1 MASVI
6 NGTNIVLYEYDS
18 NAIYYFNGGT
28 AQGTFDSIVCK
39 ELSRSQVAGTSV
51 DFNKTGAGTIAS
63 FITDALDPNVTTI
76 PAGTWTFSAYYSILT
91 AFAGA
96 QVQYELYKYNGSV
109 ATLLFSSAA
118 TSTTTL
124 TTLVKTLY
132 TTTMTV
138 TQTTIAATDRLL
150 IKVIYAGTTT
160 NQITLY
166 TQSTNVAQVTT
177 TIPLGT
183 PMGASTSCS
192 FEASTEQVEVTSQ
205 TSAWFREFKNDIT
218 SWTVNCD
225 GFIALSG
232 YSYLA
237 LMQKQLNRASIDVRF
252 SIDNDNADA
261 SGTYGYSI
269 VSGTA
274 NITSISLSAPV
285 EGASTYSLALQG
297 TGAYSITGTQVIDG
311 GSTISTSSVN
321 SFSYTA
327 AGGETSVTFAGAIG
341 ATCISVTRGG
351 VEVRLI
357 ATSGVPT
364 DENVSFNSATGVLT
378 FATARPLEV
387 DEFVRMI
394 VK

>member
-51 DFNKTGAGTIAS
+51 DFTKTGAGTIAS
-63 FITDALDPNVTTI
+63 FITDALDPGVTTI

-91 AFAGA
+91 AFASA

-109 ATLLFSSAA
+109 ATLLF
-118 TSTTTL
+118 TSNITTL
-124 TTLVKTLY
+124 GFLAKTLY
-132 TTTMTV
+132 TTTMPV

-166 TQSTNVAQVTT
+166 TQSSNPAQVTT
-177 TIPLGT
+177 TIPIGT

-192 FEASTEQVEVTSQ
+192 FESSTDQIEVTSQ

-218 SWTVNCD
+218 SWTVTCD

-237 LMQKQLNRASIDVRF
+237 LMQKQLDRASIDVRF

-261 SGTYGYSI
+261 SDTYGYSI

-285 EGASTYSLALQG
+285 EGVSTYSLALQG
-297 TGAYSITGTQVIDG
+297 TGAYAITGTQVISG
-311 GSTISTSSVN
+311 GSSVTVSSMN
-321 SFSYTA
+321 SYSYTA
-327 AGGETSVTFAGAIG
+327 AGGETTVTFVAAIG
-341 ATCISVTRGG
+341 STCISVTRGG
-351 VEVRLI
+351 VEVRAI

-364 DENVSFNSATGVLT
+364 DENVSFNTATGVIT
-378 FATARPLEV
+378 FATARALES
-387 DEFVRMI
+387 DEFIRAI
-394 VK
+394 FA

>member
-1 MASVI
+1 MASAI

-63 FITDALDPNVTTI
+63 FITDTLDPGVTTI

-109 ATLLFSSAA
+109 ATLLFTSAA
-118 TSTTTL
+118 TTL
-124 TTLVKTLY
+124 TALPKTLY

-160 NQITLY
+160 NQITLF
-166 TQSTNVAQVTT
+166 TQSTNPAQVTT

-183 PMGASTSCS
+183 PFGASTNCT
-192 FEASTEQVEVTSQ
+192 FNTSVDQ
-205 TSAWFREFKNDIT
+205 IEIT
-218 SWTVNCD
+218 TLATGSYKEYIGSQINWDVSVD
-225 GFIALSG
+225 GLIALSG
-232 YSYLA
+232 YSYLS
-237 LMQKQLNRASIDVRF
+237 LLSKLQNKQSIEVRF
-252 SIDNDNADA
+252 SIDNDNGDG
-261 SGTYGYSI
+261 SGTYGYSVIAGTCNI
-269 VSGTA
+269 VSLDINGPMENASSYSA
-274 NITSISLSAPV
+274 N
-285 EGASTYSLALQG
+285 LQG

-341 ATCISVTRGG
+341 STCISVTRGG
-351 VEVRLI
+351 VEVRTI

-364 DENVSFNSATGVLT
+364 DENVTFNSATGVLT

-394 VK
+394 TK

>member
-1 MASVI
+1 MASAI

-18 NAIYYFNGGT
+18 NAIYFFNGGT

-63 FITDALDPNVTTI
+63 FITDALDPGVTTI

-96 QVQYELYKYNGSV
+96 QVKYELYKYNGSI
-109 ATLLFSSAA
+109 ATLLF
-118 TSTTTL
+118 TSE
-124 TTLVKTLY
+124 VKTL
-132 TTTMTV
+132 TALTKTLISNEMPV

-160 NQITLY
+160 NQITFY
-166 TQSTNVAQVTT
+166 TQSSNVGQVTT

-183 PMGASTSCS
+183 PFGASTNCTFNTSVD
-192 FEASTEQVEVTSQ
+192 QVEITTLATGSYKEYIGSQ
-205 TSAWFREFKNDIT
+205 INWDVS
-218 SWTVNCD
+218 VD
-225 GFIALSG
+225 GLIALSG
-232 YSYLA
+232 YSYLS
-237 LMQKQLNRASIDVRF
+237 LLSKLQNKQSIEVRF
-252 SIDNDNADA
+252 SIDNDNADG
-261 SGTYGYSI
+261 SDTYGYSVIAGTCNI
-269 VSGTA
+269 VSLDINGPMENASSYSA
-274 NITSISLSAPV
+274 N
-285 EGASTYSLALQG
+285 LQG
-297 TGAYSITGTQVIDG
+297 TGAYSITGTQVING

-327 AGGETSVTFAGAIG
+327 AGGETSVTFSGAIG
-341 ATCISVTRGG
+341 STCISVTRGG
-351 VEVRLI
+351 VEVRTI

-378 FATARPLEV
+378 FATARALEV

>member
-51 DFNKTGAGTIAS
+51 DFTKTGAGTIAS
-63 FITDALDPNVTTI
+63 FITDALDPGVTTI

-166 TQSTNVAQVTT
+166 TQSSNVAQVTT

-357 ATSGVPT
+357 ATSGTPT
-364 DENVSFNSATGVLT
+364 DENVAFNSATGVLT

>member
-1 MASVI
+1 MASAI

-63 FITDALDPNVTTI
+63 FITDALDPGVTTI

-109 ATLLFSSAA
+109 ATLLF
-118 TSTTTL
+118 TSE
-124 TTLVKTLY
+124 VKTL
-132 TTTMTV
+132 TALTKTLISNEMPV

-166 TQSTNVAQVTT
+166 TQSSNPAQVTT

-183 PMGASTSCS
+183 PFGASTNCTFSTS
-192 FEASTEQVEVTSQ
+192 VDQNEITTYASNSYKEYIGSQ
-205 TSAWFREFKNDIT
+205 INWDVS
-218 SWTVNCD
+218 VD
-225 GFIALSG
+225 GLIALSG
-232 YSYLA
+232 YSYLS
-237 LMQKQLNRASIDVRF
+237 LLSKLQNKQSIEVRF
-252 SIDNDNADA
+252 SIDNDNADG
-261 SGTYGYSI
+261 SGTYGYSVIAGTCNI
-269 VSGTA
+269 VSLDINGPMENASSYSA
-274 NITSISLSAPV
+274 N
-285 EGASTYSLALQG
+285 LQG

-327 AGGETSVTFAGAIG
+327 AGGETTVTFSGAIG
-341 ATCISVTRGG
+341 STCISVTRGG
-351 VEVRLI
+351 VEVRTI

>member
-18 NAIYYFNGGT
+18 NATYFFNGDFG
-28 AQGTFDSIVCK
+28 GGVFDGIVCRQM
-39 ELSRSQVAGTSV
+39 SRTQEVETSSN
-51 DFNKTGAGTIAS
+51 FTKTGAGTIAA
-63 FITDALDPNVTTI
+63 FITDAGEPGVTTI
-76 PAGTWTFSAYYSILT
+76 PAGTWTFSAYYSIVT
-91 AFAGA
+91 SPTNAKIK
-96 QVQYELYKYNGSV
+96 YELYKYNGSV
-109 ATLLFSSAA
+109 ATLLF
-118 TSTTTL
+118 TSVETTL
-124 TTLVKTLY
+124 GFTAKTLY
-132 TTTMTV
+132 TTAMTV
-138 TQTTIAATDRLL
+138 TETTISSTDRLL
-150 IKVIYAGTTT
+150 VKVIYLGTTT

-166 TQSTNVAQVTT
+166 TQFTNPAQVTT

-192 FEASTEQVEVTSQ
+192 FESSTDQIEVTSQ

-218 SWTVNCD
+218 SWTVTCD

-237 LMQKQLNRASIDVRF
+237 LMQKQLNRAAIDVRF
-252 SIDNDNADA
+252 SIDNDNADG
-261 SGTYGYSI
+261 SDTYGYSI

-285 EGASTYSLALQG
+285 EGASTYSLSLQG

-327 AGGETSVTFAGAIG
+327 AGGETTVTFPGAIG
-341 ATCISVTRGG
+341 STCISVTRGG
-351 VEVRLI
+351 VEVRAI
-357 ATSGVPT
+357 ATSGTPT

>member
-39 ELSRSQVAGTSV
+39 ELSRSQVGGTSV
-51 DFNKTGAGTIAS
+51 TFTKTGAGTIAS
-63 FITDALDPNVTTI
+63 FITDALDPGVTTI

-96 QVQYELYKYNGSV
+96 QVQYQLYKYNGSV
-109 ATLLFSSAA
+109 ATLLFTSAATTLTA
-118 TSTTTL
+118 TSTT
-124 TTLVKTLY
+124 LY
-132 TTTMTV
+132 STAMTV
-138 TQTTIAATDRLL
+138 TQTTISATDRLL
-150 IKVIYAGTTT
+150 IKVNYGGTTT

-166 TQSTNVAQVTT
+166 TQASNLAQVTT

-183 PMGASTSCS
+183 PMGASTSCT
-192 FEASTEQVEVTSQ
+192 FESSTEQVEVTSQ

-225 GFIALSG
+225 GFIALKG

-237 LMQKQLNRASIDVRF
+237 LMQKQLDRASIDVRF

-261 SGTYGYSI
+261 SDTYGYSI

-297 TGAYSITGTQVIDG
+297 TGAYAITGTQVIDG

-321 SFSYTA
+321 SFSYIA

-351 VEVRLI
+351 VEVRSI

-364 DENVSFNSATGVLT
+364 DENVSFNTATGVLT

>member
-1 MASVI
+1 MASAI

-39 ELSRSQVAGTSV
+39 ELSRSQVGGTSV
-51 DFNKTGAGTIAS
+51 TFTKTGAGTIAS
-63 FITDALDPNVTTI
+63 FITDALDPGVTTI

-109 ATLLFSSAA
+109 ATLLFTSSATTLTA
-118 TSTTTL
+118 TSTT
-124 TTLVKTLY
+124 LY
-132 TTTMTV
+132 STAMTV
-138 TQTTIAATDRLL
+138 TQTTISATDRLL

-166 TQSTNVAQVTT
+166 TQANNIAQVTT

-183 PMGASTSCS
+183 PMGASTSCT
-192 FEASTEQVEVTSQ
+192 FESSTEQVEVTSQ
-205 TSAWFREFKNDIT
+205 TSAYFREFKNDVS
-218 SWTVNCD
+218 SWTVSCD

-237 LMQKQLNRASIDVRF
+237 LMQKQLDRASIDVRF

-261 SGTYGYSI
+261 SDTYGYSI

-285 EGASTYSLALQG
+285 EGASTYSLSLQG
-297 TGAYSITGTQVIDG
+297 TGAYAISGTQVING
-311 GSTISTSSVN
+311 GSTISTSSVT
-321 SFSYTA
+321 SYSYTA
-327 AGGETSVTFAGAIG
+327 AGGETTVTFVAAIG
-341 ATCISVTRGG
+341 STLMSVTRGG
-351 VEVRLI
+351 VEVRTI
-357 ATSGVPT
+357 NTSGTPT
-364 DENVSFNSATGVLT
+364 GEDVTYNTATGVIT
-378 FATARPLEV
+378 FATARALES
-387 DEFVRMI
+387 DEFIRAI
-394 VK
+394 FA

>member
-1 MASVI
+1 MASAI

-39 ELSRSQVAGTSV
+39 ELSRSQVGGTSV
-51 DFNKTGAGTIAS
+51 TFTKTGAGTIAS
-63 FITDALDPNVTTI
+63 FITDALDPGVTTI

-109 ATLLFSSAA
+109 ATLLFTSSATTLTA
-118 TSTTTL
+118 TSTT
-124 TTLVKTLY
+124 LY
-132 TTTMTV
+132 STAMTV
-138 TQTTIAATDRLL
+138 TQTTISATDRLL
-150 IKVIYAGTTT
+150 IKVVYFNTTT

-166 TQSTNVAQVTT
+166 TQASNLAQVTT

-183 PMGASTSCS
+183 PMGASTSCT
-192 FEASTEQVEVTSQ
+192 FESSTEQVEVTSQ
-205 TSAWFREFKNDIT
+205 TSAFFREFKNDVS
-218 SWTVNCD
+218 SWTVSCD

-237 LMQKQLNRASIDVRF
+237 LMQKQLDRASIDVKF

-261 SGTYGYSI
+261 SDTYGYSI

-285 EGASTYSLALQG
+285 EGASTYSLSLQG
-297 TGAYSITGTQVIDG
+297 TGAYAISGTQVING

-321 SFSYTA
+321 SYSYTA
-327 AGGETSVTFAGAIG
+327 AGGETTVTFVAAIG
-341 ATCISVTRGG
+341 SACVSVTRGG
-351 VEVRLI
+351 VEVRI
-357 ATSGVPT
+357 INTSGVPT
-364 DENVSFNSATGVLT
+364 GEDVTYNTATGVIT
-378 FATARPLEV
+378 FATARALEA
-387 DEFVRMI
+387 DEFIRAI
-394 VK
+394 FA

>member
-63 FITDALDPNVTTI
+63 FITDALDPGVTTI

-109 ATLLFSSAA
+109 ATLLFTSAA
-118 TSTTTL
+118 TTL
-124 TTLVKTLY
+124 TALPKTLY
-132 TTTMTV
+132 STAMTV

-150 IKVIYAGTTT
+150 IKAIYAGTTT

-166 TQSTNVAQVTT
+166 TQSSNVAQVTT

-297 TGAYSITGTQVIDG
+297 TGAYAITGTQVIDG

-341 ATCISVTRGG
+341 SACISVTRGG
-351 VEVRLI
+351 VEVRTI

-364 DENVSFNSATGVLT
+364 DENVTFNSATGVLT
-378 FATARPLEV
+378 FATARALEV

>member
-1 MASVI
+1 MASAI

-63 FITDALDPNVTTI
+63 FITDALDPGVTTI

-109 ATLLFSSAA
+109 ATLLFTSAA
-118 TSTTTL
+118 TTL
-124 TTLVKTLY
+124 TALPKTLY
-132 TTTMTV
+132 STAMTV

-166 TQSTNVAQVTT
+166 TQSSNPAQVTT

-183 PMGASTSCS
+183 PFGASTNCTFSTS
-192 FEASTEQVEVTSQ
+192 VDQNEITTYASNSYKEYIGSQ
-205 TSAWFREFKNDIT
+205 INWDVS
-218 SWTVNCD
+218 VD
-225 GFIALSG
+225 GLIALSG
-232 YSYLA
+232 YSYLS
-237 LMQKQLNRASIDVRF
+237 LLSKLQNKQSIEVRF
-252 SIDNDNADA
+252 SIDNDNADG
-261 SGTYGYSI
+261 SGTYGYSVIAGTCNI
-269 VSGTA
+269 VSLDINGPMENASSYSA
-274 NITSISLSAPV
+274 N
-285 EGASTYSLALQG
+285 LQG

-327 AGGETSVTFAGAIG
+327 AGGETSVTFSGAIG
-341 ATCISVTRGG
+341 STCISVTRGG
-351 VEVRLI
+351 VEVRTI

-364 DENVSFNSATGVLT
+364 DENVTFNSATGVIT
-378 FATARPLEV
+378 FATARPLES
-387 DEFVRMI
+387 DEFIRAI
-394 VK
+394 FA

>member
-51 DFNKTGAGTIAS
+51 DFTKTGAGTIAS
-63 FITDALDPNVTTI
+63 FITDALDPGVTTI

-96 QVQYELYKYNGSV
+96 QIQYKLYKYNGSV
-109 ATLLFSSAA
+109 ATLLFTSSA
-118 TSTTTL
+118 TTL
-124 TTLVKTLY
+124 TALTKTLY
-132 TTTMTV
+132 STAMTV

-150 IKVIYAGTTT
+150 IEVIYAGTTT

-166 TQSTNVAQVTT
+166 TQSSNVAQVTT

-192 FEASTEQVEVTSQ
+192 FESSTDQIEVTSQ

-218 SWTVNCD
+218 SWTVTCD

-237 LMQKQLNRASIDVRF
+237 LMQKQLDRASIDVRF

-261 SGTYGYSI
+261 SDTYGYSI

-297 TGAYSITGTQVIDG
+297 TGAYAITGTQVISG
-311 GSTISTSSVN
+311 GSSVTVSSMN
-321 SFSYTA
+321 SYSYTA
-327 AGGETSVTFAGAIG
+327 AGGETTVTFVAAIG
-341 ATCISVTRGG
+341 STCISVTRGG
-351 VEVRLI
+351 VEVRTI
-357 ATSGVPT
+357 NTSGTPT
-364 DENVSFNSATGVLT
+364 GENVTFNTATGVIT
-378 FATARPLEV
+378 FATARALES
-387 DEFVRMI
+387 DEFIRAI
-394 VK
+394 FA

>member
-51 DFNKTGAGTIAS
+51 DFTKTGAGTIAS
-63 FITDALDPNVTTI
+63 FITDALDPGVTTI

-109 ATLLFSSAA
+109 ATLLFTSAA
-118 TSTTTL
+118 TTL
-124 TTLVKTLY
+124 TALVKTLY
-132 TTTMTV
+132 STTMTV
-138 TQTTIAATDRLL
+138 TQTTISATDRLL

-166 TQSTNVAQVTT
+166 TQSSNEAQVTT

-237 LMQKQLNRASIDVRF
+237 LMQKQLDRASIDVRF

-261 SGTYGYSI
+261 SDTYGYSI

-297 TGAYSITGTQVIDG
+297 TGAYAITGTQVISG
-311 GSTISTSSVN
+311 GSSVTVSSMN
-321 SFSYTA
+321 SYSYTA
-327 AGGETSVTFAGAIG
+327 AGGETTVTFVAAIG
-341 ATCISVTRGG
+341 STCISVTRGG
-351 VEVRLI
+351 VEVRTI
-357 ATSGVPT
+357 NTSGTPT
-364 DENVSFNSATGVLT
+364 GENVTFNTATGVIT
-378 FATARPLEV
+378 FATARALES
-387 DEFVRMI
+387 DEFIRAI
-394 VK
+394 FA

>member
-1 MASVI
+1 MASAI

-51 DFNKTGAGTIAS
+51 DFNKTGAGTIAA
-63 FITDALDPNVTTI
+63 FITDALDPGVTTI

-96 QVQYELYKYNGSV
+96 EVQYELYKYNGSV
-109 ATLLFSSAA
+109 ATLLFTSAA
-118 TSTTTL
+118 TTL
-124 TTLVKTLY
+124 TALAKTLY
-132 TTTMTV
+132 STAMTV
-138 TQTTIAATDRLL
+138 TQTTISATDRLL

-166 TQSTNVAQVTT
+166 TQSSNPAEVTT

-183 PMGASTSCS
+183 PFGASTNCT
-192 FEASTEQVEVTSQ
+192 FNTYVDQNEITTYASNSYKEYIGSQ
-205 TSAWFREFKNDIT
+205 INWDVS
-218 SWTVNCD
+218 VD
-225 GFIALSG
+225 GLIALSG
-232 YSYLA
+232 YSYLS
-237 LMQKQLNRASIDVRF
+237 LLSKLQNKESIEVRF
-252 SIDNDNADA
+252 SIDNDNCD
-261 SGTYGYSI
+261 GTDTYGYSI
-269 VSGTA
+269 IAGTC
-274 NITSISLSAPV
+274 NIISLDINGPMENASSYSAN
-285 EGASTYSLALQG
+285 LQG

-321 SFSYTA
+321 SYSYTA

-341 ATCISVTRGG
+341 STCISVTRGG
-351 VEVRLI
+351 VEVRAI
-357 ATSGVPT
+357 ATSGTPT

-394 VK
+394 TK

>member
-18 NAIYYFNGGT
+18 NAIYFFNGDFG
-28 AQGTFDSIVCK
+28 GGVFDGIVCK
-39 ELSRSQVAGTSV
+39 QMSRTQEVETSSN
-51 DFNKTGAGTIAS
+51 FTKTGAGTIAA
-63 FITDALDPNVTTI
+63 FITDAGEPGVTTI
-76 PAGTWTFSAYYSILT
+76 PSGTWSFSAYYSIVT

-96 QVQYELYKYNGSV
+96 QIKYELYKYNGSV
-109 ATLLFSSAA
+109 ATLLFTSA
-118 TSTTTL
+118 TTTL
-124 TTLVKTLY
+124 TALTKTLY
-132 TTTMTV
+132 TTAMTV
-138 TQTTIAATDRLL
+138 TETTIGSTDRL
-150 IKVIYAGTTT
+150 IVKVIYLGTTT
-160 NQITLY
+160 NQITIY
-166 TQSTNVAQVTT
+166 TQFTNPAQVTT

-205 TSAWFREFKNDIT
+205 TSAWFREFKSDIT

-237 LMQKQLNRASIDVRF
+237 LMQKQLDRASIDVRF

-261 SGTYGYSI
+261 SDTYGYSI

-297 TGAYSITGTQVIDG
+297 TGAYAITGTQVISG
-311 GSTISTSSVN
+311 GSSVTVSSMN
-321 SFSYTA
+321 SYSYTA
-327 AGGETSVTFAGAIG
+327 AGGETTVTFVAAIG
-341 ATCISVTRGG
+341 STCISVTRGG
-351 VEVRLI
+351 VEVRTI

-364 DENVSFNSATGVLT
+364 DENVSFNSATGVIT
-378 FATARPLEV
+378 FATARPLES
-387 DEFVRMI
+387 DEFIRAI
-394 VK
+394 FA

>member
-1 MASVI
+1 MASAI

-51 DFNKTGAGTIAS
+51 DFTKTGAGTIAS
-63 FITDALDPNVTTI
+63 FITDALDPGVTTI
-76 PAGTWTFSAYYSILT
+76 PAGTWTFSAYYSIAT

-96 QVQYELYKYNGSV
+96 QIKYELYKYNGSV
-109 ATLLFSSAA
+109 ATLLFTSA
-118 TSTTTL
+118 TTTL
-124 TTLVKTLY
+124 TALTKTLY
-132 TTTMTV
+132 STAMTV

-150 IKVIYAGTTT
+150 IKVIYLGTTT

-183 PMGASTSCS
+183 PFGASTNCTFSTS
-192 FEASTEQVEVTSQ
+192 VDQNEITTYASNSYKEYIGSQ
-205 TSAWFREFKNDIT
+205 INWDVS
-218 SWTVNCD
+218 VD
-225 GFIALSG
+225 GLIALSG
-232 YSYLA
+232 YSYLS
-237 LMQKQLNRASIDVRF
+237 LLSKLQNKQSIEVRF
-252 SIDNDNADA
+252 SIDNDNGD
-261 SGTYGYSI
+261 GTDTYGYSVIAGTCNI
-269 VSGTA
+269 VSLDINGPMENASSYSA
-274 NITSISLSAPV
+274 N
-285 EGASTYSLALQG
+285 LQG

-321 SFSYTA
+321 SFSYIA

-351 VEVRLI
+351 VEVRAI
-357 ATSGVPT
+357 ATSGTPT

>member
-51 DFNKTGAGTIAS
+51 DFNKTGAGTIAA
-63 FITDALDPNVTTI
+63 FITDALDPGVTTI

-91 AFAGA
+91 SATNAKIK
-96 QVQYELYKYNGSV
+96 YELYKYNGSV
-109 ATLLFSSAA
+109 ATLLFTSSA
-118 TSTTTL
+118 TTL
-124 TTLVKTLY
+124 TALTKTLY
-132 TTTMTV
+132 STAMTV

-150 IKVIYAGTTT
+150 IEVIYAGTTT

-166 TQSTNVAQVTT
+166 TQSSNVAQVTT

-192 FEASTEQVEVTSQ
+192 FESSTDQVEVTSQ

-218 SWTVNCD
+218 SWTVTCD

-237 LMQKQLNRASIDVRF
+237 LMQKQLNRAAIDVRF
-252 SIDNDNADA
+252 SIDNDNDDG

-285 EGASTYSLALQG
+285 EGASTYSLSLQG

-321 SFSYTA
+321 SFSYIA

-341 ATCISVTRGG
+341 STCISVTRGG
-351 VEVRLI
+351 VEVRAI

>member
-1 MASVI
+1 MASAI

-39 ELSRSQVAGTSV
+39 ELSRSQVGGTSV
-51 DFNKTGAGTIAS
+51 TFTKTGAGTIAS
-63 FITDALDPNVTTI
+63 FITDALDPGVTTI

-109 ATLLFSSAA
+109 ATLLFTSAATTLTA
-118 TSTTTL
+118 TSTT
-124 TTLVKTLY
+124 LY
-132 TTTMTV
+132 STAMTV
-138 TQTTIAATDRLL
+138 TQTTISATDRLL

-166 TQSTNVAQVTT
+166 TQASNLAQVTT

-183 PMGASTSCS
+183 PMGASTSCT
-192 FEASTEQVEVTSQ
+192 FESSTEQVEVTSQ
-205 TSAWFREFKNDIT
+205 TSAWFREFKNDVS
-218 SWTVNCD
+218 SWTVSCD

-237 LMQKQLNRASIDVRF
+237 LMQKQLDRASIDVRF

-261 SGTYGYSI
+261 SDTYGYSI

-285 EGASTYSLALQG
+285 EGASTYSLSLQG
-297 TGAYSITGTQVIDG
+297 TGAYAISGTQVING
-311 GSTISTSSVN
+311 GSTISTSSVT
-321 SFSYTA
+321 SYSYTA
-327 AGGETSVTFAGAIG
+327 AGGETTVTFVAAIG
-341 ATCISVTRGG
+341 STLMSVTRGG
-351 VEVRLI
+351 VEVRTI
-357 ATSGVPT
+357 NTSGTPT
-364 DENVSFNSATGVLT
+364 GENVTYNSATGVIT
-378 FATARPLEV
+378 FATARALES
-387 DEFVRMI
+387 DEFIRAI
-394 VK
+394 FA

>member
-63 FITDALDPNVTTI
+63 FITDALDPGVTTI

-109 ATLLFSSAA
+109 ATLLFTSAA
-118 TSTTTL
+118 TTL
-124 TTLVKTLY
+124 TALPKTLY
-132 TTTMTV
+132 STAMTV

-166 TQSTNVAQVTT
+166 TQSSNVAQVTT

-364 DENVSFNSATGVLT
+364 DENVTFNSATGVLT

>member
-51 DFNKTGAGTIAS
+51 DFTKTGAGTIAS
-63 FITDALDPNVTTI
+63 FITDALDPGVTTI

-96 QVQYELYKYNGSV
+96 QVQYQLYKYNGSV
-109 ATLLFSSAA
+109 ATLLFTSAA
-118 TSTTTL
+118 TTL
-124 TTLVKTLY
+124 TALPKTLY
-132 TTTMTV
+132 STAMTV
-138 TQTTIAATDRLL
+138 TQTTISATDRLL

-311 GSTISTSSVN
+311 GSSVTVSSMN
-321 SFSYTA
+321 SYSYTA
-327 AGGETSVTFAGAIG
+327 AGGETTVTFVAAIG
-341 ATCISVTRGG
+341 STCISVTRGG
-351 VEVRLI
+351 VEVRTI

-364 DENVSFNSATGVLT
+364 DENVSFNSATGVIT
-378 FATARPLEV
+378 FATARPLES
-387 DEFVRMI
+387 DEFIRAI
-394 VK
+394 FA

>member
-51 DFNKTGAGTIAS
+51 DFTKTGAGTIAS
-63 FITDALDPNVTTI
+63 FITDALDPGVTTI

-109 ATLLFSSAA
+109 ATLLFTSAA
-118 TSTTTL
+118 TTL
-124 TTLVKTLY
+124 TALVKTLY
-132 TTTMTV
+132 STTMTV
-138 TQTTIAATDRLL
+138 TQTTISATDRLL

-166 TQSTNVAQVTT
+166 TQSTNEAQVTT

-237 LMQKQLNRASIDVRF
+237 LMQKQLDRASIDVRF

-261 SGTYGYSI
+261 SDTYGYSI

-297 TGAYSITGTQVIDG
+297 TGAYAITGTQVISG
-311 GSTISTSSVN
+311 GSSVTVSSMN
-321 SFSYTA
+321 SYSYTA
-327 AGGETSVTFAGAIG
+327 AGGETTVTFVAAIG
-341 ATCISVTRGG
+341 STCISVTRGG
-351 VEVRLI
+351 VEVRTI
-357 ATSGVPT
+357 NTSGTPT
-364 DENVSFNSATGVLT
+364 GENVTFNTATGVIT
-378 FATARPLEV
+378 FATARALES
-387 DEFVRMI
+387 DEFIRAI
-394 VK
+394 FA

>member
-51 DFNKTGAGTIAS
+51 DFTKTGAGTIAA
-63 FITDALDPNVTTI
+63 FITDALDPGVTTI

-96 QVQYELYKYNGSV
+96 QVQYKLYKYNGSV
-109 ATLLFSSAA
+109 ATLLFTSSA
-118 TSTTTL
+118 TTL
-124 TTLVKTLY
+124 TALTKTLY
-132 TTTMTV
+132 STAMTV

-150 IKVIYAGTTT
+150 IEVIYAGTTT

-166 TQSTNVAQVTT
+166 TQSSNVAQVTT

-192 FEASTEQVEVTSQ
+192 FESSTDQIEVTSQ

-237 LMQKQLNRASIDVRF
+237 LMQKQLDRASIDVRF
-252 SIDNDNADA
+252 SIDNDNDDN

-285 EGASTYSLALQG
+285 EGASTYSLSLQG
-297 TGAYSITGTQVIDG
+297 TGAYAITGTQVISG
-311 GSTISTSSVN
+311 GSSVTVSSMN
-321 SFSYTA
+321 SYSYTA
-327 AGGETSVTFAGAIG
+327 AGGETTVTFVAAIG
-341 ATCISVTRGG
+341 STCISVTRGG
-351 VEVRLI
+351 VEVRTI
-357 ATSGVPT
+357 NTSGTPT
-364 DENVSFNSATGVLT
+364 GENVTFNTATGVIT
-378 FATARPLEV
+378 FATARALES
-387 DEFVRMI
+387 DEFIRAI
-394 VK
+394 FA